1 MMLTAILG
9 HFPPHAHPLTV
20 VSDPDGLLADE
31 GALAALAERGFTV
44 VAEDDPVRLRG
55 RVEAQRPFTAGQ
67 PLIII
72 TAGRLE
78 DLPYDLWQAGQRVE
92 LRLHDFFPDLAY
104 PVVRMLTPAQRWR
117 LAQAPAPG
125 RRLSQAGTV
134 AFVLRHAF
142 DADPAALAAP
152 GRLIAWLDGYHSLA
166 EPLPPL
172 LAEAL
177 LARLTELPA
186 YRAWPLAELLTDRAA
201 YADFVAGQWLAYVAG
216 QTGAALADGRAAYLL
231 NFATDESLQDALP
244 RLVRSGSLAPVAVA
258 PEAQRRLPAWAR
270 PAVVAGDADRPAR
283 RMAELAAALADAA
296 LLAQPLAARIAHL
309 ADARWDDWS
318 ALARAWAELTALRY
332 ASSAGA
338 GAALAA
344 ARVAAIPELE
354 ATLDEAFAA
363 WLGRRYAALGVQ
375 RLPAP
380 HHVHH
385 IPHYLAYRRR
395 ESRGGRVALLILDG
409 LALADW
415 VSIGATWRGRH
426 PDWRMTE
433 RLLLAQIPAIT
444 AISRQALVSG
454 LRPAEFGDTL
464 LHNRA
469 EARRWADFWAVQDV
483 PADAC
488 PFLRL
493 SATQAGPPDALG
505 DGRLIAPCLVDDAL
519 DELAHSTTLGA
530 AGFHA
535 ALRLWLD
542 TERGGRRIEAVVGE
556 LLGRGFTVYLTSDH
570 GHVEATGIGQPSE
583 GLAVETR
590 GRRARIYADRRAA
603 ARVQDAFAATQLW
616 SADGLLPE
624 GFWAL
629 MPTGRAAFAS
639 AGQVIVTH
647 GGLTLDEL
655 VVPFVEIAVSDVQ

>member
-1 MMLTAILG
+1 M
-9 HFPPHAHPLTV
+9 
-20 VSDPDGLLADE
+20 
-31 GALAALAERGFTV
+31 
-44 VAEDDPVRLRG
+44 RLRH
-55 RVEAQRPFTAGQ
+55 RVEACRPFTAGQ
-67 PLIII
+67 PLVIL

-104 PVVRMLTPAQRWR
+104 PIVRALTPAQRWR

-152 GRLIAWLDGYHSLA
+152 GRLIAWLDGYHSLS

-172 LAEAL
+172 LADAL
-177 LARLTELPA
+177 LARLTGLPA
-186 YRAWPLAELLTDRAA
+186 YRAWPLAELLADRAA
-201 YADFVAGQWLAYVAG
+201 FTDFVAGQWLAYVAG
-216 QTGAALADGRAAYLL
+216 QTGAALADSRAAYILS
-231 NFATDESLQDALP
+231 FATDESLQDALP

-258 PEAQRRLPAWAR
+258 SEAQRRLPAWAR

-283 RMAELAAALADAA
+283 RMAELAATLADAA
-296 LLAQPLAARIAHL
+296 RLAQPLAARIAHL
-309 ADARWDDWS
+309 AEARWDDWS

-332 ASSAGA
+332 ASSTDVG
-338 GAALAA
+338 A
-344 ARVAAIPELE
+344 ARVDPLPDLE
-354 ATLDEAFAA
+354 ATLDAAFAA

-385 IPHYLAYRRR
+385 IPHFLAYRRR
-395 ESRGGRVALLILDG
+395 ESGGQRVALLILDG

-415 VSIGATWRGRH
+415 VSISAAWRSRH

-433 RLLLAQIPAIT
+433 RLVLAQIPPIT

-454 LRPAEFGDTL
+454 LRPAEFSDTL
-464 LHNRA
+464 AHNRA
-469 EARRWADFWAVQDV
+469 EARLWASFWAGEDV

-488 PFLRL
+488 PLLRL
-493 SATQAGPPDALG
+493 SATQPGPSEAIG
-505 DGRLIAPCLVDDAL
+505 DGRLIAPCLVDDAV

-530 AGFHA
+530 TGFHA

-542 TERGGRRIEAVVGE
+542 TERGSRRLEAILNE
-556 LLGRGFTVYLTSDH
+556 LLGRGFTVYLASDH

-590 GRRARIYADRRAA
+590 GARARVYADRRAA

-616 SADGLLPE
+616 GDDGLLPE
-624 GFWAL
+624 GVWAL
-629 MPTGRAAFAS
+629 MPTGRAAFAQ
-639 AGQVIVTH
+639 AGQVVVTH

-655 VVPFVEIAVSDVQ
+655 VVPFVEIAHNAVQ

>member
-1 MMLTAILG
+1 MLTTILR
-9 HFPPHAHPLTV
+9 HFPPHAHPLTI

-31 GALAALAERGFTV
+31 GALAALAERGFTLV
-44 VAEDDPVRLRG
+44 VEDDPVRLRH
-55 RVEAQRPFTAGQ
+55 RVEAHRPFTAGQ
-67 PLIII
+67 PLVIV
-72 TAGRLE
+72 TASHLE
-78 DLPYDLWQAGQRVE
+78 ELPYDLWQAGQRVE

-104 PVVRMLTPAQRWR
+104 PIVRALTPAQRWR

-125 RRLSQAGTV
+125 RRLSQAGTL

-142 DADPAALAAP
+142 DADPAALGAP

-166 EPLPPL
+166 EPMPPL

-177 LARLTELPA
+177 LARLAELPA
-186 YRAWPLAELLTDRAA
+186 YRDWPLAEILTDRAA
-201 YADFVAGQWLAYVAG
+201 YTAFVRGQWLAYVAG
-216 QTGAALADGRAAYLL
+216 QTGAALADGRASYILS
-231 NFATDESLQDALP
+231 FATDESLQDALP

-258 PEAQRRLPAWAR
+258 QDAQRRLPAWAR

-296 LLAQPLAARIAHL
+296 QLAQPPAARIAHL
-309 ADARWDDWS
+309 AEARWEEWA

-332 ASSAGA
+332 ASSTAV

-344 ARVAAIPELE
+344 ALPDLE

-385 IPHYLAYRRR
+385 IPHFLAYRRR

-415 VSIGATWRGRH
+415 AAIGPAWRGRH

-433 RLLLAQIPAIT
+433 RLVLAQIPAIT

-454 LRPAEFGDTL
+454 LRPAEFSDTL
-464 LHNRA
+464 AHNRA
-469 EARRWADFWAVQDV
+469 EARRWAGFWAGEDV

-493 SATQAGPPDALG
+493 SATQAGPPDILS
-505 DGRLIAPCLVDDAL
+505 DPRLIAPCLVDDTL
-519 DELAHSTTLGA
+519 DELAHSTTQGA

-542 TERGGRRIEAVVGE
+542 AERGSRRLEAILSE
-556 LLGRGFTVYLTSDH
+556 LLGRGFTVYLASDH
-570 GHVEATGIGQPSE
+570 AHVEAVGIGQPSE
-583 GLAVETR
+583 GLVVETR
-590 GRRARIYADRRAA
+590 GARARVYADRRAA

-616 SADGLLPE
+616 GGDGLLPE
-624 GFWAL
+624 GVWAL
-629 MPTGRAAFAS
+629 IPTGRTAFAQ
-639 AGQVIVTH
+639 AGQVVVTH

-655 VVPFVEIAVSDVQ
+655 IVPFVEIADNAVE